1 MQHGGKWGQPE
12 EIIRLDGVR
21 SLAAGSHLSAVVSDE
36 GQLHIW
42 GKLLSE
48 VRSAVYGT
56 SAKTHTHDTGH
67 LYRLLSVCCWN
78 QLSPPQVLAGSGA
91 RMSCCKQIAAAKSL
105 SCL

>member
-48 VRSAVYGT
+48 VRSVVYGT
-56 SAKTHTHDTGH
+56 SAITHT
-67 LYRLLSVCCWN
+67 RRSACI
-78 QLSPPQVLAGSGA
+78 Q
-91 RMSCCKQIAAAKSL
+91 AAERVPRASTV
-105 SCL
+105 SS

>member
-1 MQHGGKWGQPE
+1 MLANFVNHQRPSQAIDKVACHRWLTPSGGVQHGGKWGQPE

-56 SAKTHTHDTGH
+56 SAI
-67 LYRLLSVCCWN
+67 
-78 QLSPPQVLAGSGA
+78 
-91 RMSCCKQIAAAKSL
+91 M
-105 SCL
+105 